1 MNRFILHSLV
11 LIAFPLSILAQP
23 TPAPKPAD
31 KKTKAEIKAQKKERV
46 NQLIKQEEE
55 GALVFHSQSM
65 YGFKLATDGWG
76 AFFEK
81 GLMKTVEKTTLF
93 SVEIGERKSNRE
105 QKISSINQQGFSFGS
120 SYVYGKQ
127 NNFYFLK
134 LGVGQS
140 ILLGGKG
147 NKNGV
152 AVSAVY
158 GGGLSIGLLKPYY
171 LKVTDNTVE
180 SEISYKDDLSRNDT
194 LFLSPANIIGGGG
207 IFKGF
212 GEMKIKPGVFG
223 KAALRFDYGKYN
235 ELVSSIEAGINAE
248 YYAAKIPLMIDNK
261 QRRFFINAFIAIEFG
276 RRK

>member
-11 LIAFPLSILAQP
+11 LIVFPLSVLAQP
-23 TPAPKPAD
+23 APTTKPAD

-55 GALVFHSQSM
+55 GALVFQKQLL

-76 AFFEK
+76 AFLEK

-105 QKISSINQQGFSFGS
+105 QKISSIDQQGLSFGS

-158 GGGLSIGLLKPYY
+158 GGGLSLGLLKPYY
-171 LKVTDNTVE
+171 LRVKDNATE
-180 SEISYKDDLSRNDT
+180 REIAYQDNKSRTDT
-194 LFLSPANIIGGGG
+194 LFLSPSNIVSGAGLL
-207 IFKGF
+207 KGF
-212 GEMKIKPGVFG
+212 GEMKIKPGVFA

-235 ELVSSIEAGINAE
+235 EMVSSIEAGINAE

-261 QRRFFINAFIAIEFG
+261 QRRFFIHAFIAIEFG